1 MATNESIFLRSGAE
15 TPPGGSGGPGY
26 SIRSNSQASVGF
38 AGGGPSSPILAT
50 NAGNGR
56 PSPTLNYVKV
66 TLEGTAGSLRRGEFQ
81 VTCFDADSFNN
92 VIAADGIG
100 GIGKEITISIN
111 RSGPGAGSG
120 MTHTFRVYKNE
131 FNTSKEGKFIVTV
144 HAVGKG
150 MEIMKKDGLKL
161 GPKAGKFFYK
171 NPDSIFWPFPEKIP
185 VTGMMDYFLWY
196 VTEKTAKMWPFSP
209 EPNAS
214 EQGKFFTL
222 VAPTGYTPAADQP
235 GFSGGVGKRNRLVYI
250 NLRWIIDY
258 MNDALPPG
266 NKIDLIATC
275 NATVDNAGTPL
286 LSKDPTRLI
295 IPRSDK
301 YSDYAEEKVALS
313 DLIFSLLGTPSKI
326 GTSFLN
332 PVPSPVTGKN
342 ADVGLFYIS
351 YDALRAI
358 EQNLTGGADSA
369 KAGEEEAKFDNSGTK
384 MTAEGFLSGVFS
396 IISECTGG
404 AVDLETTEDPEAFDA
419 GQLESNVLIVNK
431 KAVQASAGPTEYDD
445 VSGEGGVRSATFNG
459 KVPKGWQQVAFA
471 GGNVGADLAEKSKGP
486 TPKQQIDKA
495 MASLA
500 KDGYDA
506 APMAS
511 IGAALRQ
518 AQDET
523 PASDKGAVQNRAY
536 PIGLSLKVNGVA
548 GVGFGHA
555 IQMASL
561 SSTRWGGETPTIF
574 TVTRVTHMVQN
585 QDWTTDIDTVARLS
599 P

>member
-1 MATNESIFLRSGAE
+1 MATDETIFLRGGAN

-26 SIRSNSQASVGF
+26 SIRSNAQASVGF

-81 VTCFDADSFNN
+81 VTCFDAGSFND
-92 VIAADGIG
+92 VIAAEGIG
-100 GIGKEITISIN
+100 GIGKEITIRIN

-120 MTHTFRVYKNE
+120 MSHEFRVYKNE
-131 FNTSKEGKFIVTV
+131 FNTSKEGKFVVTV

-161 GPKAGKFFYK
+161 GPKAGLFFYK
-171 NPDSIFWPFPEKIP
+171 NPDSIFWPIPEKIP

-196 VTEKTAKMWPFSP
+196 ITNKTAKMFPFSP
-209 EPNAS
+209 EPNAC

-222 VAPTGYTPAADQP
+222 VAPTGYTPPANAP
-235 GFSGGVGKRNRLVYI
+235 GFSGGVGKRNRLAYI
-250 NLRWIIDY
+250 NLRWLIDY

-266 NKIDLIATC
+266 PKLELNATC
-275 NATVDNAGTPL
+275 NDKVDNAGTPL
-286 LSKDPTRLI
+286 MSKDPTRLI
-295 IPRSDK
+295 IPRGDK
-301 YSDYAEEKVALS
+301 YSDYAAEKVPLT

-326 GTSFLN
+326 GTSFLD
-332 PVPSPVTGKN
+332 PVPTAVTGKN

-358 EQNLTGGADSA
+358 EQSLTGGADSA
-369 KAGEEEAKFDNSGTK
+369 KAAEDEAKFDNSGTK

-396 IISECTGG
+396 LIAECTGG
-404 AVDLETTEDPEAFDA
+404 AVDLTTTEDPKAFDS
-419 GQLESNVLIVNK
+419 GDLESNILIVNK
-431 KAVQASAGPTEYDD
+431 KAVQAAAGPAEYDD
-445 VSGEGGVRSATFNG
+445 VSGEGGVRSATFSG

-471 GGNVGADLAEKSKGP
+471 GGNVGAELAEKSKGP
-486 TPKQQIDKA
+486 TPKEQIDKA
-495 MASLA
+495 MESLE

-523 PASDKGAVQNRAY
+523 PAPDKGKVQNRAY
-536 PIGLSLKVNGVA
+536 PIGLSLKVNGIA

-561 SSTRWGGETPTIF
+561 SSTRWGGETPTLF
-574 TVTRVTHMVQN
+574 TVTRVVHTVQN
-585 QDWTTDIDTVARLS
+585 QDWTTDIETVARLS